1 MIQNDIKILMI
12 DDDEEDFMIVRDII
26 KETVHHKY
34 SIDWRSSFDSGLA
47 AIAERKHDIYF
58 VDYRLGAKNG
68 LDLIRKAIEI
78 GCEAPLIILTGENN
92 FEIDRKAMEA
102 GAADYMVKGTISGQI
117 LESSIRY
124 AISNANHRKEMNE
137 LNAALEKRVKS
148 RTTIL
153 EETLNKLETSQNE
166 LIEAKNKAE
175 LAAKIAEEA
184 SKAKS
189 HFLSNMSHEIRTPMN
204 AIIGFTKIV
213 LGTDLSEKQREY
225 INAIKVSGDILIV
238 LINDILDLAKV
249 EAGKM
254 TFERSPFSLVDSVSE
269 MLQLFQTKIK
279 EQNLKLVKDYDSRI
293 PKVVMGDSVR
303 LNQII
308 LNLVSN
314 AVKFTKKGQITVG
327 IHLLEESTDKVTIEF
342 SVTDTGIGISEAE
355 QKTIFDKFQ
364 QAAGANPIYG
374 GTGLGLAISKQLVEH
389 QGGGIAVKSESNVGS
404 TFSFTLS
411 FDKTD
416 QEAKSVQDNKI
427 TYALPDPSTKT
438 IKILVA
444 EDVLANQF
452 LIKTLLGKYGFETDI
467 AGNGR
472 IAIEKVKKHKYDI
485 VLMDLQMP
493 ERNGFEVTDYIRNVQ
508 KSNVPVIAL
517 TADVTTVDVDKCREA
532 GMNDYLSKPID
543 DKLLYNMIAKY
554 TSQFVENESSEK
566 KKYVKE
572 QNNEKQK
579 LTNSEYLLGLAN
591 GNTEALIEIV
601 NAYLEETPQ
610 LVNKMKQSIQNSDWD
625 GIRIAAHSLI
635 PCFSLMGI
643 DSKYEAMSRTIE
655 EYAHQKHNMKD
666 IQKLTAEIDLVC
678 KKACEEIKK
687 EFVTVKS

>member
-1 MIQNDIKILMI
+1 MI

-26 KETVHHKY
+26 KETVLHKY
-34 SIDWRSSFDSGLA
+34 SIDWRPSFDSGLT
-47 AIAERKHDIYF
+47 AIAEKKHDIYL

-68 LDLIRKAIEI
+68 LDLIKKAIEI
-78 GCEAPLIILTGENN
+78 GCAAPLIILTGENN

-148 RTTIL
+148 RTKIL
-153 EETLNKLETSQNE
+153 EETLNQLETSQNE
-166 LIEAKNKAE
+166 LIKAKNKAE

-189 HFLSNMSHEIRTPMN
+189 QFLSNMSHEIRTPMN

-254 TFERSPFSLVDSVSE
+254 TFERSPFNLADSVSE
-269 MLQLFQTKIK
+269 MLRLFENKIK
-279 EQNLKLVKDYDSRI
+279 DQNLELIKDYDSAI
-293 PKVVMGDSVR
+293 PKVVVGDSVR

-314 AVKFTKKGQITVG
+314 AVKFTKKGSITVG
-327 IHLLEESTDKVTIEF
+327 IHLLEENTNRVTIKF
-342 SVTDTGIGISEAE
+342 SVSDTGIGISEAE

-364 QAAGANPIYG
+364 QAAGANPLYG
-374 GTGLGLAISKQLVEH
+374 GTGLGLAISKQLVEY
-389 QGGGIAVKSESNVGS
+389 QGGGIAVKSKPNVGS
-404 TFSFTLS
+404 TFIFTLS

-427 TYALPDPSTKT
+427 TYTLPDPSNKT

-452 LIKTLLGKYGFETDI
+452 LIKTLLGKYGFDTDI
-467 AGNGR
+467 AGNGK
-472 IAIEKVKKHKYDI
+472 IAIEKVKNTKYDI

-508 KSNVPVIAL
+508 KSDVPVIAL
-517 TADVTTVDVDKCREA
+517 TADVTTVDVEKCREA

-543 DKLLYNMIAKY
+543 DRLLYSMIAKY
-554 TSQFVENESSEK
+554 TGHPVESKKNKKEVTVKDK
-566 KKYVKE
+566 KKGIP
-572 QNNEKQK
+572 K

-591 GNTEALIEIV
+591 GSRESLIEIV

-610 LVNKMKQSIQNSDWD
+610 LVNKLKQSINNTDWD
-625 GIRIAAHSLI
+625 GIRISSHSLI

-643 DSKYEAMSRTIE
+643 DTKYETMARNIE
-655 EYAHQKHNMKD
+655 EYAKKKGDMEN
-666 IQKLTAEIDLVC
+666 IQKLTAEIDKVC

-687 EFVTVKS
+687 EFVTLKT